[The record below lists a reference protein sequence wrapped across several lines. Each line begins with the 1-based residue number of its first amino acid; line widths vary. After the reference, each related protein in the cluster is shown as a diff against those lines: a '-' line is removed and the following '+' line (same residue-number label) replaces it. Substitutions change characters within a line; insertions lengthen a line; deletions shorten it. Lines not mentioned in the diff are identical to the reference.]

1 MLGEINRRTRINF
14 PLIPY
19 ILKSEFHET
28 FIPST
33 FSRHVTTFTDRL
45 CYSHSDR
52 IRFASNLSLPPP
64 PRHQRISSVTEK
76 GDSIGSHRHPRLLPS
91 DPLCS
96 TICLQC
102 VRSSSFSR
110 VSLSF
115 SPQFFFV
122 LLVRSAHAASRKPSI
137 DSSAFSF
144 LAVKLPR
151 LKKKRNSIRLATF
164 PLILFLVLEDGY
176 GYQCTDTLMEDRRF
190 SSRSKIN
197 FFSRVSSFEFEVK
210 VRFFFSFFFF

>member
-14 PLIPY
+14 PPIPY

-115 SPQFFFV
+115 
-122 LLVRSAHAASRKPSI
+122 
-137 DSSAFSF
+137 
-144 LAVKLPR
+144 
-151 LKKKRNSIRLATF
+151 
-164 PLILFLVLEDGY
+164 PLN
-176 GYQCTDTLMEDRRF
+176 F
-190 SSRSKIN
+190 SS
-197 FFSRVSSFEFEVK
+197 
-210 VRFFFSFFFF
+210 FFSFEARTQLLENRRSTPPLFPSSL

>member
-1 MLGEINRRTRINF
+1 MLLLSREKDKGRESIIKLRLNFLNFLNRNNSGQGCSGINRRTRINF
-14 PLIPY
+14 PPIPY

-115 SPQFFFV
+115 
-122 LLVRSAHAASRKPSI
+122 
-137 DSSAFSF
+137 
-144 LAVKLPR
+144 
-151 LKKKRNSIRLATF
+151 
-164 PLILFLVLEDGY
+164 PLN
-176 GYQCTDTLMEDRRF
+176 F
-190 SSRSKIN
+190 SS
-197 FFSRVSSFEFEVK
+197 
-210 VRFFFSFFFF
+210 FFSFEARTQLLENRRSTPPLFPSSL

>member
-14 PLIPY
+14 PPIPY

-33 FSRHVTTFTDRL
+33 FSRHVTTTFTDRL

-64 PRHQRISSVTEK
+64 PRHRRISSVTEK

-115 SPQFFFV
+115 
-122 LLVRSAHAASRKPSI
+122 
-137 DSSAFSF
+137 
-144 LAVKLPR
+144 
-151 LKKKRNSIRLATF
+151 
-164 PLILFLVLEDGY
+164 PLN
-176 GYQCTDTLMEDRRF
+176 F
-190 SSRSKIN
+190 SS
-197 FFSRVSSFEFEVK
+197 
-210 VRFFFSFFFF
+210 FFSFEARTQLLENRRSTPPLFPSSL